1 MRTLIIIPAYNEA
14 ENISAVIGEV
24 RSLYPS
30 TDLLVVDDGSA
41 DTTAALAERAGAKV
55 VRLPY
60 NLGYGAAVQTGIMY
74 AVASGY
80 EVCVL
85 MDGDGQMDPH
95 SIPALI
101 NQVENHRVDL
111 ALGSR
116 FLGAANYTIPF
127 GRRLGIALFS
137 KLVSCCTRQQVTDP
151 TSGFQAIGRRLMQF
165 FARDNYPADYP
176 DADLLIRLSFAGFT
190 IREVPVTI
198 RPRLRGKSMH
208 SPVSSLYY
216 IYKMLFAMFIAL
228 TQRRMCA
235 DGGNHATRD
244 QDADHHS
251 QPAGAADD
259 CESRASQAAR

>member
-1 MRTLIIIPAYNEA
+1 MRILIIIPAYNEA

-41 DTTAALAERAGAKV
+41 DTTAVLAERAGAKV
-55 VRLPY
+55 LRLPY
-60 NLGYGAAVQTGIMY
+60 NLGYGAAVQTGIIY
-74 AVASGY
+74 AVASAY

-85 MDGDGQMDPH
+85 IDGDGQMDPH
-95 SIPALI
+95 AIPALI
-101 NQVENHRVDL
+101 NQVENHGVDL

-137 KLVSCCTRQQVTDP
+137 KLVSFFTRQQITDP

-176 DADLLIRLSFAGFT
+176 DADMLIMLSYAGFT

-208 SPVSSLYY
+208 GPVSSLYY
-216 IYKMLFAMFIAL
+216 IYKMFFAMFIAL

-235 DGGNHATRD
+235 NGGEHATCD
-244 QDADHHS
+244 QAADHHS

-259 CESRASQAAR
+259 CGPCASQATR

>member
-30 TDLLVVDDGSA
+30 IDLLVVDDGSS
-41 DTTAALAERAGAKV
+41 DVTAALAERAGAKV
-55 VRLPY
+55 LRLPY
-60 NLGYGAAVQTGIMY
+60 NLGYGAAVQTGMMY

-80 EVCVL
+80 EACVL
-85 MDGDGQMDPH
+85 IDGDGQMDPH
-95 SIPALI
+95 SISALI
-101 NQVENHRVDL
+101 DQVENHRVDL

-116 FLGAANYTIPF
+116 FLGAANYTIPS

-137 KLVSCCTRQQVTDP
+137 KLVSFFTRQQITDP
-151 TSGFQAIGRRLMQF
+151 TSGFQALDRRLMQF
-165 FARDNYPADYP
+165 LARDNYPADYP
-176 DADLLIRLSFAGFT
+176 DADMIIILSYAGFT

-216 IYKMLFAMFIAL
+216 VYKMLLSIFIAL
-228 TQRRMCA
+228 TQRRMYA
-235 DGGNHATRD
+235 DGGNHATSD

-251 QPAGAADD
+251 QPAGADDD
-259 CESRASQAAR
+259 CEPRASQAAR